1 VSHLMRITNH
11 KWLIKSIKSPGTT
24 TKWLI
29 YVTKLIGVFMVDK
42 PTPTDRRKL
51 IAFSREWDNIMS
63 FATVCI
69 INVSRLFV

>member
-1 VSHLMRITNH
+1 MRITNH

-42 PTPTDRRKL
+42 PTPTDWRKL
-51 IAFSREWDNIMS
+51 IAFSR
-63 FATVCI
+63 
-69 INVSRLFV
+69 